1 MTASQDENTLF
12 WDVAAEV
19 MAADDRIFE
28 GTMMSSRCLRI
39 NNVKG
44 TSEFLGMPH
53 HTTHGLVVKLPKGRV
68 RELIEGG
75 VAESFAPAGKVF
87 KEWAAVLDSDE
98 ARWKALLLESA
109 DFLGGSG

>member
-19 MAADDRIFE
+19 MAADDRVSE

-39 NNVKG
+39 SGAKG
-44 TSEFLGMPH
+44 KSEFLGMPH
-53 HTTHGLVVKLPKGRV
+53 HTTHGLVVKLPQERV
-68 RELIEGG
+68 SELIQAGD
-75 VAESFAPAGKVF
+75 AESFAPAGKVF
-87 KEWAAVLDSDE
+87 KEWAAVLEADE

-109 DFLGGSG
+109 DFLGSKG